1 MKIKKSKR
9 KANSEKLE
17 LKTKSYST
25 VGNPLVGIGIMI
37 LRNNKILMLKRKG
50 SHGSGEWNL
59 PGGHLEFGET
69 ISNCVIREVFEE
81 TGLKIQVFQPVT
93 TWFGHFNNLPL
104 LSIDYLCTC
113 NSNRVSLSHE
123 HSDFRW
129 LSMDQLRKDKSIYF
143 TSTLGFKLSDFELA
157 WQTYQMNN
165 NL

>member
-1 MKIKKSKR
+1 MDTPLHTHR
-9 KANSEKLE
+9 VAVNSFLIHNDSF
-17 LKTKSYST
+17 L
-25 VGNPLVGIGIMI
+25 L
-37 LRNNKILMLKRKG
+37 LKRAQKPLIWG
-50 SHGSGEWNL
+50 P
-59 PGGHLEFGET
+59 PGGKMMKDEDPVHGLQ
-69 ISNCVIREVFEE
+69 REVFEE

-104 LSIDYLCTC
+104 LSIDYLCAC

-143 TSTLGFKLSDFELA
+143 TSTLGFRLSDFELA

-165 NL
+165 NLKIPLRIQK